1 MNTILYK
8 AAPVGELIDADEKAG
23 IIKGYGSYFGNKD
36 SDNDVITKAHT
47 KRQ

>member
-23 IIKGYGSYFGNKD
+23 IIKGYGSVL
-36 SDNDVITKAHT
+36 SETKILI
-47 KRQ
+47 Q

>member
-8 AAPVGELIDADEKAG
+8 ASPVGELIDADEKAG

-36 SDNDVITKAHT
+36 SDNDVIMKLSLIHI
-47 KRQ
+47 